1 MRLILLG
8 PPAAGKGTQAVNLSE
23 KYDIPAI
30 STGEMIRGE
39 IAKGSDLGKK
49 AQTLINGG
57 KLLPDEIINDM
68 IKVRIKE
75 DDCKN
80 GFILDGFP
88 RTVNQA
94 EAAEELGIEIDKVIL
109 IEVSDD
115 EIIKRISGRRH
126 CENCKKGYHTIY
138 MRPQEEDVCDICGG
152 KLVCRDDD
160 TEETV
165 KIRLSEYHEKTEPL
179 VDYYENK
186 NLLIRVIGQEK
197 IEDTTALMFKLLEG

>member
-23 KYDIPAI
+23 KYNIPAI
-30 STGEMIRGE
+30 STGEMIRAE

-49 AQTLINGG
+49 AQNLINGG
-57 KLLPDEIINDM
+57 KLLPDEIIVDM
-68 IKVRIKE
+68 VRVRIKE
-75 DDCKN
+75 DDCKT

-88 RTVNQA
+88 RTVKQA
-94 EAAEELGIEIDKVIL
+94 EAAEKLGIAVDKVIL
-109 IEVSDD
+109 IEVSDGD
-115 EIIKRISGRRH
+115 IVARISGRRH

-138 MRPQEEDVCDICGG
+138 SKPQVEGVCDVCGG

-165 KIRLSEYHEKTEPL
+165 KIRLAEYHEKTEPL
-179 VDYYENK
+179 VDYYSNK
-186 NLLIRVIGQEK
+186 NLLVRVVGQEK
-197 IEDTTALMFKLLEG
+197 IEDTTALMFKLLED

>member
-1 MRLILLG
+1 MKIILLG

-30 STGEMIRGE
+30 STGEMIRAE

-49 AQTLINGG
+49 AAELINGG

-68 IKVRIKE
+68 IKARIEE

-94 EAAEELGIEIDKVIL
+94 E
-109 IEVSDD
+109 
-115 EIIKRISGRRH
+115 RRRNSGL
-126 CENCKKGYHTIY
+126 
-138 MRPQEEDVCDICGG
+138 
-152 KLVCRDDD
+152 KL
-160 TEETV
+160 T
-165 KIRLSEYHEKTEPL
+165 RLFL
-179 VDYYENK
+179 
-186 NLLIRVIGQEK
+186 
-197 IEDTTALMFKLLEG
+197 